1 MQLGFVF
8 SLVFAIII
16 AAFALNNG
24 EKVTIDFLFTTHEVS
39 QALVILVSTAFGAV
53 IVTIFGLV
61 RQIKLSLKV
70 KEQGKAI
77 KALQEEKDE
86 LLLKLESKS
95 NEEQKDVIEAPK
107 ADENKQQQPSLD
119 EKDEKEQEAEKPAD
133 IEIVESS
140 GVIDKDLE
148 NELEKELEL
157 EKDNQ

>member
-1 MQLGFVF
+1 MQLGFVS

-16 AAFALNNG
+16 AVFALNNG
-24 EKVTIDFLFTTHEVS
+24 EKVTIDFLFTTQEVS

-61 RQIKLSLKV
+61 RQIRLSLKV
-70 KEQGKAI
+70 KELGKAI

-95 NEEQKDVIEAPK
+95 DEEQKDAIEVPK
-107 ADENKQQQPSLD
+107 VDENGLQQPD
-119 EKDEKEQEAEKPAD
+119 QEDITEKKIEDKKSED

-140 GVIDKDLE
+140 GTIDKE
-148 NELEKELEL
+148 FEKELEQEL
-157 EKDNQ
+157 EIEKDN